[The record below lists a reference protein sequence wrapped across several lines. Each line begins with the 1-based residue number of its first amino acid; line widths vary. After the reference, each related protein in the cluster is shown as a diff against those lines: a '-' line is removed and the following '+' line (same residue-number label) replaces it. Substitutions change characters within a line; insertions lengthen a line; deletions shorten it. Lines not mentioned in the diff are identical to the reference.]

1 MPVVCSLYIRDIKH
15 ILART
20 MPPAH
25 PARAAAVPSP
35 VPAGAKPCAGGGGCG
50 TGSVRE
56 QRASP
61 SDEFRALKART
72 EELRG
77 AMVAVRGAI
86 QLVKKNIKN
95 TERAPKR
102 GAHDEAIRTLQEKV
116 PVHER
121 ALILHD
127 FRQCLQ
133 RRLRSQSSGAR
144 PPSPAPRAEDAAN
157 GEPAVELP
165 AGPQTPAGP
174 WATKLVNQFG
184 QEWRL
189 HRWIQ
194 EQNAT
199 GGQAPCNPHIWAAR
213 RALAAGAAGVSDGLR
228 AAPLALDRRGK
239 QWVQRFVRR
248 WRLRR
253 MRPRPGA
260 GLSMEELRAKDR
272 RRPPA
277 VAESR
282 KIAPRVPVPGPDT
295 GPGKR
300 APTVRT
306 HNTVGRISGP
316 DSGSVFWP
324 VFFKKRGFFPR
335 LWRRCSWTASSPQPA
350 PPGAPCSVSTWTSRP
365 SACGRVCVPERLPD
379 RGNLAEP

>member
-1 MPVVCSLYIRDIKH
+1 M
-15 ILART
+15 LARS
-20 MPPAH
+20 MPPPH
-25 PARAAAVPSP
+25 PTRAAAMPSP
-35 VPAGAKPCAGGGGCG
+35 VPASAEPCAGGGGCG
-50 TGSVRE
+50 TGSVRA
-56 QRASP
+56 QRASA
-61 SDEFRALKART
+61 SDEFRTLRART
-72 EELRG
+72 DELRG

-86 QLVKKNIKN
+86 KLMKKNVKN

-102 GAHDEAIRTLQEKV
+102 GAHDSAIRTLQEKL
-116 PVHER
+116 PVHGR

-144 PPSPAPRAEDAAN
+144 PPGPMPQAEDTAN
-157 GEPAVELP
+157 GEPAVEVP
-165 AGPQTPAGP
+165 AGPQPPASP
-174 WATKLVNQFG
+174 WATKLADEFG
-184 QEWRL
+184 QEWLL
-189 HRWIQ
+189 HRWIE
-194 EQNAT
+194 EQNAR

-213 RALAAGAAGVSDGLR
+213 RALAAGAADVSEGLR

-260 GLSMEELRAKDR
+260 GLSTEELRAKAR
-272 RRPPA
+272 RRPPG

-282 KIAPRVPVPGPDT
+282 KIAPRVPVPGPNT
-295 GPGKR
+295 EPGKR
-300 APTVRT
+300 TLTVRT
-306 HNTVGRISGP
+306 RISVGPISGP
-316 DSGSVFWP
+316 DSGPVSWP
-324 VFFKKRGFFPR
+324 GKALAGPIFPR
-335 LWRRCSWTASSPQPA
+335 LWRRCSWTGSSPQPA
-350 PPGAPCSVSTWTSRP
+350 PPGAPCSASTWTSRP